1 MRRRKAKH
9 YYVDIP
15 KKISHRMRRA
25 AGTYIAP
32 SGGGNG
38 SSYNLLRRFR
48 PSMYFDLM
56 AKLSGK

>member
-32 SGGGNG
+32 SGGNS
-38 SSYNLLRRFR
+38 SSYKLLRRFR
-48 PSMYFDLM
+48 PSMFFDLM